1 MTSAQLTGGMR
12 QLGGR
17 HFAVLGVYLLALA
30 LFFATGLVSPSFLRP
45 DHFSTS
51 IVLASFLGILA
62 ISQTL
67 VILLG
72 GIDLS
77 VPWTITTA
85 AIMVGTLGGTHG
97 LPMSIAAALGVC
109 VLVGLANGIGVTV
122 LGLSPIIMTL
132 AMNGIEQGA
141 VSTWTGGSGFVT
153 APHSLIVAINGSF
166 LGIPTMVYLWAAL
179 AALTVILLSLTS
191 YGRRLYATGSNIRV
205 AYLSGVN
212 VRLIV
217 IGAYVLS
224 ALVAGLDGIFLA
236 GYVTQSYIG
245 MGDTYLFPSIAA
257 VVVGG
262 VSIYGGQGGYIG
274 PLGGALVLTLL
285 DFLLAALGLAT
296 NTQQIVFG
304 VVLLA
309 AIAIPRL
316 RGASQE

>member
-1 MTSAQLTGGMR
+1 MQASVAHRNFGI
-12 QLGGR
+12 LGQR
-17 HFAVLGVYLLALA
+17 HFAVFAVYFLALL
-30 LFFATGLVSPSFLRP
+30 LFLATGLVSPSFLTAN
-45 DHFSTS
+45 HTWTS
-51 IVLASFLGILA
+51 LILASFLGILA
-62 ISQTL
+62 ISQTT

-77 VPWTITTA
+77 VPWTITTS
-85 AIMVGTLGGTHG
+85 AIMVGSLGADHP
-97 LPMSIAAALGVC
+97 LSLSIAAALVVC
-109 VLVGLANGIGVTV
+109 LLVGLINGLGVTF

-141 VSTWTGGSGFVT
+141 VSYKTGGSGFIS
-153 APHSLIVAINGSF
+153 APPNLVNAINGTF
-166 LGIPTMVYLWAAL
+166 LGIPAMVFIWVAL
-179 AALTVILLSLTS
+179 AAVTIGLLGLTT
-191 YGRRLYATGSNIRV
+191 YGRRLFATGANIRV

-212 VRLIV
+212 VRLVIV
-217 IGAYVLS
+217 VAYMLS
-224 ALVAGLDGIFLA
+224 ALVAGLDGVFLA

-262 VSIYGGQGGYIG
+262 VSIYGGQGGYLG
-274 PLGGALVLTLL
+274 PLGGALVLTFL

-316 RGASQE
+316 RGATSE